1 MSEAKETAKEKALEI
16 IESCT
21 ICDHFEGA
29 KSYLD
34 LYLSQFNDE
43 ETYNELVLIYE
54 KKKQELNCEN
64 F

>member
-1 MSEAKETAKEKALEI
+1 MGEAKETAKEKALEI

-43 ETYNELVLIYE
+43 KTYNELVLIYE
-54 KKKQELNCEN
+54 KKKQVLNCKN